1 MSLFA
6 WIQFALVCLLGA
18 MSPGP
23 SLAIIIRNSINYN
36 RLAGIFTS
44 VGHGVGIG
52 VYATITVIGLG
63 IIIKTSEKI
72 FTIIQFSGSIFL
84 IFLGL
89 IFIFKKNNEDEIKG
103 YNINYSSFAQGFI
116 VAIINPKILIFFLAI
131 YSQFINS
138 KAELFEKIILVSTAS
153 IIDALWYIFVSIFVT
168 GYSLKELL
176 NKNKNIIQKLTGTL
190 LIFIGIS
197 IIYKLLNY

>member
-1 MSLFA
+1 MSLFT

-23 SLAIIIRNSINYN
+23 SLVIIIRNSINYN
-36 RLAGIFTS
+36 RLAGIVTS

-72 FTIIQFSGSIFL
+72 FAIIQFSGSIFL
-84 IFLGL
+84 IFLGF
-89 IFIFKKNNEDEIKG
+89 IFIFKKNNEDEING

-116 VAIINPKILIFFLAI
+116 VAVINPKILIFFLAI

-153 IIDALWYIFVSIFVT
+153 IIDALWYILVSIFVT
-168 GYSLKELL
+168 SYSLKELL